1 MNKNVQHNQDTP
13 KVVELQVVMPLEL
26 GIAIEMDEPVRLLIE
41 ITEGLDYRE
50 LKAAYDRPNRVDE
63 ATPKQLFQ
71 LVILGFMSDI
81 YSLRKLERACKRDI
95 CFMYLLRG
103 KRAPDHSRFGSF
115 IKDRL
120 QGRVAEHLF
129 YQLVKELEVRGEV
142 LFEHLFVDGTKEEAN
157 ANRYSFVWAKAI
169 NRYSAR
175 LEAKLSQLLD
185 RIREEHDLDGAVA
198 TLEEYRDALLTKQE
212 RQGISFVHGRGNRK
226 TQLQRDVEQLESYMH
241 RKSKYENYTAAF
253 KGRNSFSKT
262 DRDAT
267 FMRMKE
273 DHMRNG
279 QLKPGYNL
287 QLGVEGEYIVGV
299 DISSERSDEN
309 TLLALLDRME
319 AGYGKRHANVI
330 ADAGYESEENYVG
343 IQQRGQ
349 TAYIKPQNYE
359 KSKTRTYRT
368 NAYLRE
374 NMPYD
379 AQTDTYTCPAGK
391 QFEPICETKRRTK
404 SGYEAAIS
412 VYECFACEGC
422 PQKKLCTRAKGNRRL
437 QVSKQ
442 FIALRQAALE
452 RITSPQG
459 KMLRLNRAIQ
469 SEGAFGVLKEDY
481 GFRRFL
487 RRGME
492 NVLTETFLYAMAY
505 NINKLHNKTMRNLSG
520 CTLHALSSA

>member
-1 MNKNVQHNQDTP
+1 M
-13 KVVELQVVMPLEL
+13 QVVMPLEL
-26 GIAIEMDEPVRLLIE
+26 GIAIEMDDPVRLLIE
-41 ITEGLDYRE
+41 ITERLDYRE
-50 LKAAYDRPNRVDE
+50 LYAAYDRPSRVDE

-71 LVILGFMSDI
+71 IVVLGFMNER
-81 YSLRKLERACKRDI
+81 YSLRKLEKACKRDI
-95 CFMYLLRG
+95 CFMYLLGG
-103 KRAPDHSRFGSF
+103 KQAPDHSRLGSF
-115 IKDRL
+115 IKERL
-120 QGRVAEHLF
+120 QGRVAEGLF

-142 LFEHLFVDGTKEEAN
+142 EFKHLFVDGTKMEAN
-157 ANRYSFVWAKAI
+157 ANRYSFVWAK
-169 NRYSAR
+169 SVGKHEVK
-175 LEAKLSQLLD
+175 LDEKLSALHS
-185 RIREEHDLDGAVA
+185 RII
-198 TLEEYRDALLTKQE
+198 EEYVLPSDCTGSEECREALLAEKE
-212 RQGISFVHGRGNRK
+212 RRGIVFVHGRGKRK
-226 TQLQRDVEQLESYMH
+226 TQLQRDLEQLEAYMG
-241 RKSKYENYTAAF
+241 RKAKYTDYNATF

-299 DISSERSDEN
+299 DVRNDRSDEG
-309 TLLALLDRME
+309 TLLGLLDRME
-319 AGYGKRHANVI
+319 AGCGKRHERVI
-330 ADAGYESEENYVG
+330 ADAGYESEENYLGV
-343 IQQRGQ
+343 QHRGQ
-349 TAYIKPQNYE
+349 IAYIKPQNYE
-359 KSKTRTYRT
+359 KSKTRKYRT

-391 QFEPICETKRRTK
+391 QFEPIYQTKRK
-404 SGYEAAIS
+404 SKTGYEAAIS

-442 FIALRQAALE
+442 FVALRQAALE
-452 RITSPQG
+452 RITSPEG
-459 KMLRLNRAIQ
+459 KMLRLNRSIQ
-469 SEGAFGVLKEDY
+469 SEGAFGVLKQDY

-487 RRGME
+487 RRGTM

-505 NINKLHNKTMRNLSG
+505 NIDKLRNKMIRKQRG
-520 CTLHALSSA
+520 CTLHALNSA